1 MTPGEVIRGGG
12 PAGGAAADRTLLYL
26 SRQDVESLALPMS
39 EVIAAVEAALRER
52 AEGTAE
58 MPPKPGVH
66 PLPDAF
72 IHAMP
77 AFLGRMGAAG
87 MKWVAGFPQNQAQ
100 GLPYISGLFVLN
112 DVETGFPLA
121 VMDCTWITG
130 ARTGA
135 ATAVAARH
143 LARADASTA
152 GILACGVQGRTNLEA
167 LATLFPLTRVH
178 AYDLRPERALSYAR
192 EMRARLEVEV
202 VPVATAE
209 EAVRGMDLVVTSGPI
224 LKRPR
229 PAIPA
234 GWLEPGAFASAL
246 DFDSYWSPEAM
257 AEMDL
262 LATDDHGQLEYY
274 RTVGYFAGTPRPYA
288 DLGELV
294 TGRKPGRASGEQR
307 ALSINLGL
315 AIEDV
320 ATARVVYQRALA
332 AGVGVELPL

>member
-1 MTPGEVIRGGG
+1 MTS
-12 PAGGAAADRTLLYL
+12 DRTLRYL
-26 SRQDVESLALPMS
+26 SRQDVESLALPMAD
-39 EVIAAVEAALRER
+39 VITAVEGAFREKGN
-52 AEGTAE
+52 GTAE

-87 MKWVAGFPQNQAQ
+87 LKWVSGFPQNQAR

-143 LARADASTA
+143 LARRGSSTA

-167 LATLFPLTRVH
+167 LACLFSLTRVH
-178 AYDLRPERALSYAR
+178 AYDLFPERARAYAA
-192 EMRARLEVEV
+192 EMRARLDLEV
-202 VPVATAE
+202 VPVATPE

-224 LKRPR
+224 LKHPQ
-229 PAIPA
+229 PTIPA
-234 GWLEPGAFASAL
+234 GWLAPGAFATPL
-246 DFDSYWSPEAM
+246 DFDSYWTPEAL
-257 AEMDL
+257 AEVDL
-262 LATDDHGQLEYY
+262 LATDDHDQLEYY
-274 RTVGYFAGTPRPYA
+274 RTVGYFARTPRPYA

-294 TGRKPGRASGEQR
+294 TGRTAGRTSDEQR
-307 ALSINLGL
+307 TMSLNLGL

-320 ATARVVYQRALA
+320 ATARIVYERALA
-332 AGVGVELPL
+332 AGAGVELPL

>member
-1 MTPGEVIRGGG
+1 MS
-12 PAGGAAADRTLLYL
+12 ASTLRYL
-26 SRQDVESLALPMS
+26 SRRDVESLALPMPD
-39 EVIAAVEAALRER
+39 VIAAVEEAFREK
-52 AEGTAE
+52 GNGSAE

-77 AFLGRMGAAG
+77 AFLREMGAAG
-87 MKWVAGFPQNQAQ
+87 LKWVSGFPQNQAR
-100 GLPYISGLFVLN
+100 GLPYIAGLFVLN

-135 ATAVAARH
+135 ATAVAAKL
-143 LARADASTA
+143 LARPESSTA

-167 LATLFPLTRVH
+167 LSCAFSLERVH
-178 AYDLRPERALSYAR
+178 AYDIDARRTAEYAE
-192 EMRARLEVEV
+192 EMSARLGVEV
-202 VPVATAE
+202 VAVDRPD

-224 LKRPR
+224 LKHPT
-229 PAIPA
+229 PTIPA
-234 GWLEPGAFASAL
+234 GWLEPGAFASPV
-246 DFDSYWSPEAM
+246 DFDSYWTPEAL

-262 LATDDHGQLEYY
+262 IATDDVAQMTYY
-274 RTVGYFAGTPRPYA
+274 RTVGYFARTPEPYA
-288 DLGELV
+288 DLGELI
-294 TGRKPGRASGEQR
+294 TERKPGRSSDGQR
-307 ALSINLGL
+307 TMSMNLGL

-320 ATARVVYQRALA
+320 ATARVLYEKAVA